1 MRAHSGDR
9 SRELASGAPWPGAV
23 TDQDC
28 LALRATGLM
37 VQGRNWSDSVR
48 FAEAALTQAPCRDDP
63 LCVWRAL
70 VTLTSAGELTAA
82 DTHCAR
88 LVDDVDPRL
97 AGAAQRRAMM
107 LRVRARIAV
116 QRGDF
121 LGARAELEEL
131 IAVEVVPRPMRL
143 VSVGWLAEVLVGVGA
158 VDRAEALL
166 AQHEFDSAVQWRS
179 PCRPMLLAARAAVHV
194 AAGRAQAGLRDY
206 LASGREFLAQG
217 VANPAI
223 VPWRNRAAL
232 AALAARRE
240 GLAVELAG
248 QEWAAALR
256 WGEPRVLGSAL
267 ATVAIVGGGGGVVRL
282 GEDMA
287 GRGGGVAGLD
297 GGAGRGAG
305 SAGLRGGLAG
315 LDGGPGRGAG
325 SAGLR
330 GGLAGPGGGI
340 LGTGSGSE
348 RGSGSRAGDRSAVMG
363 AAAGRGR
370 GMGAGGRG
378 VGQSGLDDVEL
389 LREAADLLEVARA
402 RNELSVV
409 QYELGIRLAARN
421 DLPGARERLT
431 QARGLAELVGDG
443 RRVRAAELA
452 LRELAAP
459 AVLTGQEERVA
470 RLARDGWANRE
481 IAARLGLAV
490 RTVEVHLSR
499 AYRKLGISGRD
510 GLRSALF

>member
-1 MRAHSGDR
+1 MRAYSGDR

-37 VQGRNWSDSVR
+37 VQGRNWADSVR

-121 LGARAELEEL
+121 VGARAELEEL
-131 IAVEVVPRPMRL
+131 IAVEMVPRPMRL

-166 AQHEFDSAVQWRS
+166 AQHGFDSAVQWRS

-267 ATVAIVGGGGGVVRL
+267 ATVAMVGGGGGAGLGGGEVRRGSGSAGL
-282 GEDMA
+282 GGGLA
-287 GRGGGVAGLD
+287 GSGGGIVGPGGGSGRGGG
-297 GGAGRGAG
+297 
-305 SAGLRGGLAG
+305 
-315 LDGGPGRGAG
+315 
-325 SAGLR
+325 
-330 GGLAGPGGGI
+330 
-340 LGTGSGSE
+340 
-348 RGSGSRAGDRSAVMG
+348 SRAGGGAAGMG
-363 AAAGRGR
+363 AAAGRGG

-378 VGQSGLDDVEL
+378 VGQAGLDDVEL
-389 LREAADLLEVARA
+389 LCEAADLLEVARA

-409 QYELGIRLAARN
+409 QYELGVRLAARN

-459 AVLTGQEERVA
+459 VVLTGQEERAA

>member
-1 MRAHSGDR
+1 MRADSGDR

-37 VQGRNWSDSVR
+37 VQGRNWADSVR
-48 FAEAALTQAPCRDDP
+48 FAEAALTTTPCRDDP

-88 LVDDVDPRL
+88 LVEDVDPRL

-121 LGARAELEEL
+121 GGARAELEEL
-131 IAVEVVPRPMRL
+131 IALEVVPRPMRL

-179 PCRPMLLAARAAVHV
+179 PCRPMLLAARAAVHI

-267 ATVAIVGGGGGVVRL
+267 ATVAMVGGTGGGVVLL
-282 GEDMA
+282 GGDMVERGGGLVGTGDGA
-287 GRGGGVAGLD
+287 GRGGGTGQ
-297 GGAGRGAG
+297 GGAAGMRMGAGQGGMAGMSVGAGQGRGAG
-305 SAGLRGGLAG
+305 
-315 LDGGPGRGAG
+315 
-325 SAGLR
+325 
-330 GGLAGPGGGI
+330 
-340 LGTGSGSE
+340 T
-348 RGSGSRAGDRSAVMG
+348 
-363 AAAGRGR
+363 
-370 GMGAGGRG
+370 GGRS
-378 VGQSGLDDVEL
+378 VGQWGVDAVEL
-389 LREAADLLEVARA
+389 LSEAADLLEVARA

-409 QYELGIRLAARN
+409 QYELGVRLAARQ
-421 DLPGARERLT
+421 DIAGARERLT

-443 RRVRAAELA
+443 RRVRAAEVA
-452 LRELAAP
+452 LRELAP
-459 AVLTGQEERVA
+459 AVVLTGQEERVA

-510 GLRSALF
+510 GLRSAMF